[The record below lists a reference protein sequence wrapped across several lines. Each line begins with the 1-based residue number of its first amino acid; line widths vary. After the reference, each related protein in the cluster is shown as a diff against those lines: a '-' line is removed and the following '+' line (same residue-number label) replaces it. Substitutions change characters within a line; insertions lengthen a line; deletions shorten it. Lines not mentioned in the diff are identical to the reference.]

1 MRAKKSQ
8 GPTLQQRWDPWTGGT
23 QGRRNHEPVQCEV
36 ESLVMAGFRPGEL
49 GGFDWESLRSW
60 INMGIN
66 HRKSYTVNMGIFHR
80 IIYMG
85 TFHQLFKHRIPYS
98 HIDPRF
104 FSVSPKTLKQYSH
117 FPLLGFKHEPKRLE
131 KCANSNTFTS
141 IVLLVSSP
149 QVQTSFQVLPVLTST
164 KKYWQSS
171 AKEFRGKI

>member
-23 QGRRNHEPVQCEV
+23 QGRRNHGPVQCDV

-80 IIYMG
+80 IIWEHSTNYLSIV
-85 TFHQLFKHRIPYS
+85 FRIP
-98 HIDPRF
+98 ILIQD
-104 FSVSPKTLKQYSH
+104 FSQYPQKPS
-117 FPLLGFKHEPKRLE
+117 
-131 KCANSNTFTS
+131 NSIATFLFWAS
-141 IVLLVSSP
+141 NMN
-149 QVQTSFQVLPVLTST
+149 QN
-164 KKYWQSS
+164 
-171 AKEFRGKI
+171 A